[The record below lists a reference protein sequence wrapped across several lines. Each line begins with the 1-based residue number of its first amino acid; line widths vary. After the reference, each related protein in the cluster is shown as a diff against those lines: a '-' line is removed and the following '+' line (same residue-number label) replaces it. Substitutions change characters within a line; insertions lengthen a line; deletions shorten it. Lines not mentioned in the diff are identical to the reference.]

1 MPGKLTDIFG
11 EIFTNVTCSNPDYE
25 LRSGSNP
32 LFFKFLHKPDPN
44 YINSTLNLTL
54 CFCCSSNFEECLK
67 NNKKIILNQLLT
79 LNFVYVLAYRYNFC
93 PFFPVNTNLS
103 KNSQLLNRSV
113 EAMLPHVIAEVNRRQ
128 SRQRME
134 EQIKDF
140 LL

>member
-1 MPGKLTDIFG
+1 MLHVRIRIINSDPDLTL
-11 EIFTNVTCSNPDYE
+11 CSLNF
-25 LRSGSNP
+25 LR
-32 LFFKFLHKPDPN
+32 KPDPN
-44 YINSTLNLTL
+44 YINSILNLTL

-67 NNKKIILNQLLT
+67 NNKKIILILNQLLT

-93 PFFPVNTNLS
+93 PFFPVNTYLS